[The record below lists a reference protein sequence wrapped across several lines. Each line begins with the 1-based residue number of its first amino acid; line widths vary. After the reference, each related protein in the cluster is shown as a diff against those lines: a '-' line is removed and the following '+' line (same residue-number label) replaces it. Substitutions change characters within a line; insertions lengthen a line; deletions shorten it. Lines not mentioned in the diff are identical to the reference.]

1 MTFVM
6 VAVIYGMCLYF
17 MKNGM
22 SVFVDAG
29 RAVAVVSPS
38 STAAK
43 RLRAVFK
50 WNCSSWLE
58 DFPEWCKVKA

>member
-22 SVFVDAG
+22 SAFVDAC
-29 RAVAVVSPS
+29 RVA
-38 STAAK
+38 A
-43 RLRAVFK
+43 
-50 WNCSSWLE
+50 C
-58 DFPEWCKVKA
+58 